1 MDDAHHDPIHF
12 HRVYSL
18 QAVERPP
25 QPPGSDDGKPGD
37 DDGNPYTP
45 ALSSLASRRISADEA
60 SVRPSR
66 QTLRSAQGDKRPAS
80 IPGLGWEKSLS
91 ISKRQRLSFPRNDVA
106 SLYNPAF
113 SGTLVF
119 FGLRVSEMHQSGRF
133 MVKLSL
139 QIPPVREQAT

>member
-1 MDDAHHDPIHF
+1 MKGSRTLQCMDDAHHDPIHF

-45 ALSSLASRRISADEA
+45 ALSSLASRRISANEA

-66 QTLRSAQGDKRPAS
+66 QTLREARGDKRPAI
-80 IPGLGWEKSLS
+80 IPGLAWEKSSLAHGPGTPYHHAVPQH
-91 ISKRQRLSFPRNDVA
+91 ILIRPDDGEAVA
-106 SLYNPAF
+106 
-113 SGTLVF
+113 
-119 FGLRVSEMHQSGRF
+119 
-133 MVKLSL
+133 
-139 QIPPVREQAT
+139 AT